1 MLLQMTTNKMTK
13 NKKSKKGVSI
23 MIGYILLV
31 SLAVVMGG
39 VMYVW
44 MKSYVPQEEIAC
56 PEGVSLTVLDY
67 SYNCSTQIL
76 NLSIKNNGRFDVAG
90 YYIRATKDLNQR
102 IAPIDLTKKII
113 KDPAVEMY
121 FYYSAIIF
129 GSETSNGFGVGNSTF
144 NAFDWSDETGNLSRV
159 EITPVRWQKD
169 KNEKLRFAGCGEEST
184 IKEIIEC
191 DS

>member
-1 MLLQMTTNKMTK
+1 MVN
-13 NKKSKKGVSI
+13 NKKSKRGVSI

-56 PEGVSLTVLDY
+56 PEGVSLTVPSY

-76 NLSIKNNGRFDVAG
+76 NLSIRNNGRFDVAG
-90 YYIRATKDLNQR
+90 YYIKAAIDPNQR
-102 IAPIDLTKKII
+102 IATKDLTKKII
-113 KDPAVEMY
+113 KVGEMY
-121 FYYSAIIF
+121 VYYNAIIF
-129 GSETSNGFGVGNSTF
+129 GSATDNQFGVGNSTF
-144 NAFDWSDETGNLSRV
+144 NLFNLAGETVNIQRI

-169 KNEKLRFAGCGEEST
+169 EKNRLRFAGCGEDST
-184 IKEIIEC
+184 LKEIIQC